1 MFTKQILWLKESCS
15 LSWDRKEWVSMHR
28 ASAATEGDGMKVAFA
43 HMLSTPAHW
52 KNRLYVDYGSLLHHR
67 TRRPS
72 KTWNAASPSC
82 LKSMPGSTSLK
93 EWLLWDGQRHILLG
107 DKNQIHSLF
116 SLLAVPR
123 LCGSMSTLCIC
134 KALSKAM
141 QTAIYPRHTQISICA
156 RLRGRHN
163 QNKHGPCCQL
173 WLFLAWLCQ
182 K

>member
-1 MFTKQILWLKESCS
+1 MEWRWLLLTCS
-15 LSWDRKEWVSMHR
+15 QLQL
-28 ASAATEGDGMKVAFA
+28 TG
-43 HMLSTPAHW
+43 
-52 KNRLYVDYGSLLHHR
+52 
-67 TRRPS
+67 
-72 KTWNAASPSC
+72 KT
-82 LKSMPGSTSLK
+82 GSTWIMAPYSITGPEDPQRHEML
-93 EWLLWDGQRHILLG
+93 LPLLASSPCLGPPHLRNGSLWDGQRHILLG

-173 WLFLAWLCQ
+173 WLFWLCQ